1 MMDGLAVIVKGVL
14 AGIPWGLATAF
25 YAWLRR
31 EDLVSA
37 TREEGRL
44 ESLSSRGAL
53 IVILANFGLMPPAA
67 GILAALAYSRT
78 RSPSQFFSLA
88 LAATVFVSII
98 TLFSR
103 IPHKE
108 DRIISY
114 FIAGPGLGWL
124 VPRLFAW
131 LSW

>member
-1 MMDGLAVIVKGVL
+1 MDSLAVIVKGVL
-14 AGIPWGLATAF
+14 AGIPLGLVTAF

-31 EDLVSA
+31 EELVPA
-37 TREEGRL
+37 IQEEERL
-44 ESLSSRGAL
+44 ESLSNRGVL
-53 IVILANFGLMPPAA
+53 IVSLANFGLMPLMA

-78 RSPSQFFSLA
+78 RSPSRFFWHA

-98 TLFSR
+98 TLFRR

>member
-1 MMDGLAVIVKGVL
+1 MDGLAVIVKGVL
-14 AGIPWGLATAF
+14 AGVPWGLITAF

-37 TREEGRL
+37 IREEGRL
-44 ESLSSRGAL
+44 ESLSNRGVL
-53 IVILANFGLMPPAA
+53 IVSLANYGLMPPMA

-78 RSPSQFFSLA
+78 RYPSQFFWLA

-103 IPHKE
+103 AAHKE

-124 VPRLFAW
+124 IPRLFAW
-131 LSW
+131 LS

>member
-1 MMDGLAVIVKGVL
+1 MDNLAVIIKGVL
-14 AGIPWGLATAF
+14 AGVPWGLATAF

-37 TREEGRL
+37 TREEEHL
-44 ESLSSRGAL
+44 DSLSNRGVL
-53 IVILANFGLMPPAA
+53 IVSLANFGLMPPVA
-67 GILAALAYSRT
+67 GILAALAYSRMH
-78 RSPSQFFSLA
+78 SPSQFFWLA
-88 LAATVFVSII
+88 LAATVSVSII

-103 IPHKE
+103 MPHKE

-124 VPRLFAW
+124 LPRLFAW